1 MSEMGGLGLL
11 GVTIPEEFGGVGTSY
26 VAYGLVARQLEQIDN
41 DYRLAMSVPS
51 SLLMHQFMLTA
62 QTYNAK
68 SFYQNWPPAR
78 WLDVLD

>member
-1 MSEMGGLGLL
+1 MSEIGGLDQL
-11 GVTIPEEFGGVGTSY
+11 GVTISEEFGSVGTNY
-26 VAYGLVARQLEQIDN
+26 VSYGLVSREVKRIDN

-51 SLLMHQFMLTA
+51 SLVMHQFMLTA